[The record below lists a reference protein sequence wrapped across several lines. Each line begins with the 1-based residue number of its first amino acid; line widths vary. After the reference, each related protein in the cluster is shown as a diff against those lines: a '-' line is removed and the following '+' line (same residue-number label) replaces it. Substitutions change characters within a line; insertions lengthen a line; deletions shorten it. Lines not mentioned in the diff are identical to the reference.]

1 MSTTPPNP
9 DQPISPINPQKSSSE
24 KTPPPLFPSSEGG
37 FSNMT
42 EFMKLFT
49 PEERKKF
56 MNILV
61 QNISRDVERASKRYL
76 EELKRQKREI
86 ESGERD

>member
-1 MSTTPPNP
+1 MPTIPPSSGQNP
-9 DQPISPINPQKSSSE
+9 NPISPQEPIPTKA
-24 KTPPPLFPSSEGG
+24 PSSMEASSQGG

-42 EFMKLFT
+42 EFMNLFT

-61 QNISRDVERASKRYL
+61 QNISRDLERASKRYI
-76 EELKRQKREI
+76 EELKRQRQEMDR
-86 ESGERD
+86 GD